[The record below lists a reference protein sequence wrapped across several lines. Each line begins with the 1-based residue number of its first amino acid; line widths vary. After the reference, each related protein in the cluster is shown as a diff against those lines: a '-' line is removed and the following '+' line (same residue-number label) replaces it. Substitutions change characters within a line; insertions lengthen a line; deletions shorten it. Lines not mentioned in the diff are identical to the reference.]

1 MLVIR
6 LGGVQRIDLT
16 TIKLDAI
23 DLNGTI
29 LLANISTDRLD
40 SVGVRNATIRPPT
53 EPFIIRLTGKIN
65 ARIHFFLTKW
75 KEWQYWSSMYDIY
88 LSWFFNMFWC
98 LTVLGLY
105 YFFSFFFRF
114 FLCVYCNLVYS
125 LSNLKPFIYLFTYLS
140 IYSF

>member
-23 DLNGTI
+23 DLNATI

-53 EPFIIRLTGKIN
+53 EPFIIRLTGKTN
-65 ARIHFFLTKW
+65 ARIHFFLTK
-75 KEWQYWSSMYDIY
+75 
-88 LSWFFNMFWC
+88 
-98 LTVLGLY
+98 
-105 YFFSFFFRF
+105 
-114 FLCVYCNLVYS
+114 
-125 LSNLKPFIYLFTYLS
+125 
-140 IYSF
+140 